1 MTASQPNLLELARQ
15 GDPQA
20 IAALL
25 NRQLKPK
32 GITAKAFLK
41 DNCLQIVLEAK
52 QLPHQSTLLTFVR
65 KAVTN
70 LELSTVKT
78 VKVDGQQHDKQ
89 VSDWSEEF
97 ALEADLGSLP
107 QSEKWQSNMSKT
119 KESKG
124 ASEGFSLSLAP
135 NNQTTP
141 NAKTAVVVKSM
152 LFFCGV
158 LSTIIC
164 MTSGCEMQ
172 SIRSESGNSVAEVY
186 YQKMGTLAVGLSF
199 FVGPLLIYFSYS
211 ISPIGFKIK

>member
-1 MTASQPNLLELARQ
+1 MTASQPNLLELAKQ

-20 IAALL
+20 IAALM
-25 NRQLKPK
+25 NRQLQPK
-32 GITAKAFLK
+32 GITAKVSLK
-41 DNCLQIVLEAK
+41 DDCLQIILEAK
-52 QLPHQSTLLTFVR
+52 QLPHQSSLITFIR

-78 VKVDGQQHDKQ
+78 VKVDGQQHNKQ
-89 VSDWSEEF
+89 VPDWSEEF
-97 ALEADLGSLP
+97 ALEADLASLP
-107 QSEKWQSNMSKT
+107 QSEKRQSNVNKT

-124 ASEGFSLSLAP
+124 VSEDLNLSLSP
-135 NNQTTP
+135 INQTTP
-141 NAKTAVVVKSM
+141 NIKTAIAVKSM

-158 LSTIIC
+158 LSTLIC

-186 YQKMGTLAVGLSF
+186 YQKMGTFAVGLSF

-211 ISPIGFKIK
+211 ISPVGFKIK